1 MLADC
6 SAQTD
11 DEQIPP
17 VNKVI
22 LTTLIKGLLCSME
35 LTSLSRTQWNIRI
48 GFDAF
53 SGHALTIPP
62 SMLLNTI
69 LAQATQ
75 TMDNRET
82 QTEEQERIME
92 SSMTQT
98 STGDRML
105 SAHLPLYST
114 LICWFNY
121 PTRQTQRELPC
132 PKTLQPVHGQMKYY
146 TLVPIKS
153 CWLRIFWQMN

>member
-1 MLADC
+1 
-6 SAQTD
+6 
-11 DEQIPP
+11 
-17 VNKVI
+17 
-22 LTTLIKGLLCSME
+22 
-35 LTSLSRTQWNIRI
+35 
-48 GFDAF
+48 
-53 SGHALTIPP
+53 
-62 SMLLNTI
+62 MLLNTI

-114 LICWFNY
+114 LIC
-121 PTRQTQRELPC
+121 
-132 PKTLQPVHGQMKYY
+132 
-146 TLVPIKS
+146 
-153 CWLRIFWQMN
+153 